1 MKNKYLKIPLKQIKN
16 VFEQIN
22 SKSIISMVKRIQ
34 KQLVTNKSLIKNND
48 DVYKIVTQ
56 ADIEIQKYLL
66 NYFENSSLK
75 GTYEVIAEESITNRN
90 RNNNRNVT
98 WKLLIDPLDGTH
110 NFMHGL
116 PHWCISIA
124 LEVKG
129 RMEAAVVYDP
139 LKDEVFRA
147 ERSGGAFMRHK
158 RLRVSSRDNFETAF
172 IAFGSSMDKTNSTQ
186 YANELTKVASFTPN
200 LRRFGAAAL
209 DLSYVAAGRID
220 GYWERGLHPWDA
232 AAGTLILKEAGGFF
246 SSIDNDDNAVY
257 SRNIVSGNDAIY
269 RDLKKALQTI

>member
-98 WKLLIDPLDGTH
+98 WKLLIDPLDGTSCFRKQKETWGVMVGACDLSGVLQYSW
-110 NFMHGL
+110 NMVSSGEIYSSKTAERNPIKRDSF
-116 PHWCISIA
+116 
-124 LEVKG
+124 LERVAKG
-129 RMEAAVVYDP
+129 KKLAIDVYDY
-139 LKDEVFRA
+139 
-147 ERSGGAFMRHK
+147 GTGAI
-158 RLRVSSRDNFETAF
+158 DNFKTPFEQTY
-172 IAFGSSMDKTNSTQ
+172 GVTSSQ
-186 YANELTKVASFTPN
+186 YEITGYPVAVISKEIERIIMATK
-200 LRRFGAAAL
+200 
-209 DLSYVAAGRID
+209 
-220 GYWERGLHPWDA
+220 
-232 AAGTLILKEAGGFF
+232 
-246 SSIDNDDNAVY
+246 
-257 SRNIVSGNDAIY
+257 
-269 RDLKKALQTI
+269 